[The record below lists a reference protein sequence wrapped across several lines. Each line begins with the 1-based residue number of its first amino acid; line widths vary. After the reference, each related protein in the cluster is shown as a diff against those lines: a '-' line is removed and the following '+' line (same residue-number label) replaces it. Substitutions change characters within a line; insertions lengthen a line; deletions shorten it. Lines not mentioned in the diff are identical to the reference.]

1 MAFTH
6 IFAGDP
12 LDRADAER
20 RDDDWVDERLARAD
34 SRFLPFWRLNPLA
47 TNGNAG
53 NSRDSGNAGEPGEA
67 TNLAWQDN
75 GVMEHAAD
83 GATPVLLGLRDDVAH
98 FAIDVTGGTKVA
110 TDVDGTGPEN
120 PAELLGLPPDTSF
133 QDARGVAT
141 EIPGE
146 QSGMMAHARALIG
159 WHQRHGFCPNC
170 GTETRS
176 TKGGKERICDN
187 CGAHHFPRT
196 DPVAIMAITDGERLL
211 LGQSR
216 VRRASRFY
224 SALAGFIDQ
233 GESIEEAVRREVWEE
248 AGIRVGDVRYHS
260 SQPWPFPSSLM
271 IGCIGQAITTEINS
285 DPEEMA
291 DVRWVSR
298 EEVFEALR
306 IASEPGYSLTADP
319 GGDGV
324 RVPGPIAIAHHIIK
338 AWATG
343 E

>member
-12 LDRADAER
+12 LDRADVER
-20 RDDDWVDERLARAD
+20 RDDQWIAERLSNSN
-34 SRFLPFWRLNPLA
+34 SRILPFWRLNPLA
-47 TNGNAG
+47 TVG
-53 NSRDSGNAGEPGEA
+53 DEPK
-67 TNLAWQDN
+67 LAWQDN
-75 GVMEHAAD
+75 DIMAHAAD
-83 GATPVLLGLRDDVAH
+83 NAVPVLLGIKDEIAH
-98 FAIDVTGGTKVA
+98 FAIDVTGGAKVA
-110 TDVDGTGPEN
+110 TDVDGGGEEN
-120 PAELLGLPPDTSF
+120 PAGLLGLPDGMTF

-141 EIPGE
+141 EISGE
-146 QSGMMAHARALIG
+146 ESGTMAYARAVIG

-170 GTETRS
+170 GEATHA
-176 TKGGKERICDN
+176 TKGGKERICDA

-196 DPVAIMAITDGERLL
+196 DPVAIMAVTDGERCL
-211 LGQSR
+211 LGQGR
-216 VRRASRFY
+216 ARRTSRFY

-233 GESIEEAVRREVWEE
+233 GESIEEAVRREVFEE
-248 AGIRVGDVRYHS
+248 GGIRVGDVRYHS

-271 IGCIGQAITTEINS
+271 IGCIAQAITTDIKI
-285 DPEEMA
+285 DPKEMS

-298 EEVFEALR
+298 DEVLAALE
-306 IASEPGYSLTADP
+306 IASAPGYSLTVDP

-338 AWATG
+338 AWANG

>member
-20 RDDDWVDERLARAD
+20 RDDQWIAERLSNSN
-34 SRFLPFWRLNPLA
+34 SRILPFWRLNPLA
-47 TNGNAG
+47 TAG
-53 NSRDSGNAGEPGEA
+53 DEPK
-67 TNLAWQDN
+67 LAWQDN
-75 GVMEHAAD
+75 DIMAHAAD
-83 GATPVLLGLRDDVAH
+83 NAVPVLLGIKDEIAH
-98 FAIDVTGGTKVA
+98 FAIDVTGGAKVA
-110 TDVDGTGPEN
+110 TDVDGGGEEN
-120 PAELLGLPPDTSF
+120 PAELLGLPDGMTF

-141 EIPGE
+141 EISGE
-146 QSGMMAHARALIG
+146 ESGTMAYARAIIG

-170 GTETRS
+170 GEATHA
-176 TKGGKERICDN
+176 TKGGKERICDA

-196 DPVAIMAITDGERLL
+196 DPVVIMAVTDGERCL
-211 LGQSR
+211 LGQGR
-216 VRRASRFY
+216 ARRTSRFY

-233 GESIEEAVRREVWEE
+233 GESIEEAVRREVFEE
-248 AGIRVGDVRYHS
+248 GGIRVGDVRYHS

-271 IGCIGQAITTEINS
+271 IGCIAQAITTDIKM
-285 DPEEMA
+285 DPEEMS

-298 EEVFEALR
+298 DDVLAALE
-306 IASEPGYSLTADP
+306 IASAPGYSLTVDP

-338 AWATG
+338 AWANG

>member
-20 RDDDWVDERLARAD
+20 RDDQWIAERLSD
-34 SRFLPFWRLNPLA
+34 SNSRILPFWRLNPLA
-47 TNGNAG
+47 TAG
-53 NSRDSGNAGEPGEA
+53 DEPK
-67 TNLAWQDN
+67 LAWQDN
-75 GVMEHAAD
+75 NIMAHASDNAV
-83 GATPVLLGLRDDVAH
+83 PVLLGIKDEIAH
-98 FAIDVTGGTKVA
+98 FAIDVTGVAKAA
-110 TDVDGTGPEN
+110 TDVDGGGEEN
-120 PAELLGLPPDTSF
+120 PAELLGLPDGVTF

-141 EIPGE
+141 EISGE
-146 QSGMMAHARALIG
+146 ESGTMAHARAVIG
-159 WHQRHGFCPNC
+159 WHQRNGFCSNC
-170 GTETRS
+170 GEATHA
-176 TKGGKERICDN
+176 TKGGKERICDA

-196 DPVAIMAITDGERLL
+196 DPVAIMAVTDGERCL
-211 LGQSR
+211 LGQGR
-216 VRRASRFY
+216 ARRTSRFY

-233 GESIEEAVRREVWEE
+233 GESIEEAVRREVFEE
-248 AGIRVGDVRYHS
+248 GGIRVGDVRYHS

-271 IGCIGQAITTEINS
+271 IGCIAQAITTDIKI
-285 DPEEMA
+285 DPQEMS

-298 EEVFEALR
+298 DEVLAALE
-306 IASEPGYSLTADP
+306 IASAPGYSLTADP

-338 AWATG
+338 AWANG